1 MDGISPA
8 RNWRLRWRRS
18 GWMNAVVTV
27 AITLLRPSGQ
37 PSTQWIWVVSFDIS
51 ANGGWCHVTDFYQRN
66 WLLCRNWWCG
76 ITPLVERS
84 QVTIHICCVLGWP
97 DGRRRGYGESD
108 NGIHP
113 RRQRSHQLWVG
124 EILSVKSPVMSR
136 NTWLEQAG
144 YGKKSHHSRAST
156 FSLNWPA
163 LAGYVVHNL
172 LSMWMHDKKYLDMHH
187 FLSPHT

>member
-1 MDGISPA
+1 MDEC
-8 RNWRLRWRRS
+8 RF
-18 GWMNAVVTV
+18 TV
-27 AITLLRPSGQ
+27 AITPPAPFRP
-37 PSTQWIWVVSFDIS
+37 TQYTVDMGCILWHLCQW
-51 ANGGWCHVTDFYQRN
+51 GWCHVTDFYQRN

-97 DGRRRGYGESD
+97 DGRRRGYGDSD

-144 YGKKSHHSRAST
+144 YGKKSHHSRALT